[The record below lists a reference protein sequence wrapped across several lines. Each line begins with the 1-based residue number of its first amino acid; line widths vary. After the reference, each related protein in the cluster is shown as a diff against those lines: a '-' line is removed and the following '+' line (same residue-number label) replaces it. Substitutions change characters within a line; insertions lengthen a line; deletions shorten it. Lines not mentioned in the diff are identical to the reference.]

1 MQFSY
6 PKNKSVMNK
15 IKDGLLK
22 ESRFNILSKKR
33 SYLFCIVNK
42 YGLLFLFK
50 KSVGKSNNNSNCL
63 DFWIKNYPFSL
74 DFWIKMASF
83 SLDFWIKLTINSLDF
98 WINIVSLRC
107 KSIKYAK

>member
-1 MQFSY
+1 MSLSHQTFCRQSLGMQFSY

-33 SYLFCIVNK
+33 DDLFCIVNK
-42 YGLLFLFK
+42 YGLLFLLK
-50 KSVGKSNNNSNCL
+50 KYVGKSYNNSNSL

-74 DFWIKMASF
+74 DFWMKMVGF
-83 SLDFWIKLTINSLDF
+83 SLDFWIKY
-98 WINIVSLRC
+98 VSLL
-107 KSIKYAK
+107 